1 MEKTMT
7 SIKPMAPNKFIIR
20 IPYWIRDKIGAAAQ
34 QNDRTMNA
42 EILYRLIESFEMEGS
57 LALDSKPD
65 NDNQSL
71 YREQKRDERAIFNSA
86 INTIRK

>member
-1 MEKTMT
+1 
-7 SIKPMAPNKFIIR
+7 MAPNKFIIR
-20 IPYWIRDKIGAAAQ
+20 IPYWIRDRIGAAAQ

-42 EILYRLIESFEMEGS
+42 EILHRLIESFEMEGS
-57 LALDSKPD
+57 LSMDSKPD

-71 YREQKRDERAIFNSA
+71 YREKMRDERAIFNSA